1 MVFLVLD
8 INRRSNMT
16 ITKDKI
22 TIVLEEDEI
31 YNLWDILAYAYDYDV
46 SNKVLSEP
54 KKQLLEKVLNALKD
68 E

>member
-1 MVFLVLD
+1 
-8 INRRSNMT
+8 MT

-31 YNLWDILAYAYDYDV
+31 YNLWDILAYAYDYNV
-46 SNKVLSEP
+46 SNKVLSES
-54 KKQLLEKVLNALKD
+54 KQQLLEKLLDVLKD